1 MLRVYWASGKLALAL
16 EPEEFA
22 RVAAGPSPVRGLKEH
37 LQSQCKRSRFRQ
49 RLLRDGALLGE
60 DATLE
65 LPLELQLV
73 ILPFS
78 HATDLQI
85 TELRRAVERDQLQEV
100 EAILQ
105 RPQDADLSV
114 ARDWTTALHVAAE
127 HGFVAA
133 ARLLQEACAD
143 VDRPDIV
150 GSTPLL
156 VAAKNGHLSMA
167 RWLLEARA
175 DLNAKCFAG
184 GNGSNGPGRS
194 FGPTPLFMAA
204 LTGRLEVARLLLD
217 ARADKEKS
225 EAHSTPL
232 FVASQQGHR
241 ELVQLLLE
249 ANANKDSTNEEGAT
263 PLLKAAERGHAE
275 VARLLLEA
283 GASKDKAD
291 CSGSTP
297 LFVSCVADR
306 LEVVRLLLAFGVDK
320 DAENKYGDTPF
331 SIACRCGHMSIADLL
346 RESGAHQS
354 IDAGSAAPEELH
366 SYMTS
371 RAMPEA
377 PQGRGDIGLDP
388 QIDGYWLYSGRFCM
402 YVLRSYGVVYA
413 GSAIVL
419 KVVVNN
425 PIFALPRRDPQNVW
439 TLRLR
444 GSTAPLAAAT
454 TALPRTG
461 ALAALADVSERLRK
475 NVPVLG
481 VLRDATVMPQFFGA
495 GITRNWLSVF
505 FTAEQ
510 GGPGNGGAVELR
522 VPEGFSFP
530 PSCLTQPLPAF
541 HYATPSAQLAGTA
554 ALRSTAP
561 LAVRRCRVG
570 GVPNIAEVTL
580 PSSARIAAGSTYG
593 FEIQVFN
600 AVQYSV
606 GQQDGFRLTTRSAAG
621 DDMDAT
627 YHTIRY
633 VASDTEGPG
642 TSFGVY
648 QEPMPAGSFVLSF
661 DSMLPY
667 SESGLATRVVV
678 FPLKVPFDSLDPVTW
693 RLVAPLGFIWD
704 FRPAEFLYRR
714 QDILGVTADLPLE
727 TAPASPSTE
736 PLAILA
742 VVDNFQGN
750 WDRTQTYG
758 LVARIRVPDGTPLAS
773 SNVFLLEFGYDATTA
788 AGRRA
793 AASAPAPQVRALVN
807 FHVDYFR
814 TSLAGQQNVL
824 TVQFQSITALP
835 VGGSL
840 LLDSPAG
847 FAVEESCALQAA
859 AVVLPYQDLAATS
872 AALLC
877 SAFVPATTQRPQ
889 VTLRVVTGEVS
900 AGPYVMAL
908 AARNP
913 LVPELG
919 GLVWRLSSF
928 TNAVDAEVADLG
940 STVEGFQVE
949 SMMNFGG
956 LLGPES
962 GVNPATTGRDD
973 HPGQVTNVILA
984 FDLAS
989 TPTGAGESTLTV
1001 KAPTGFSFPALCTV
1015 VVTGDV
1021 FGPGALIP
1029 LAFSAFEASAVV
1041 STCEGGGRTA
1051 RLSVAPGLIRNRRY
1065 VMRLQGVNG
1074 EETAEQNLWTI
1085 SFAGEATEPFEGYR
1099 LWRFTEVAVLPD
1111 ATARSTP
1118 AEETRNNVT
1127 LRFRTTSAVTSAGF
1141 VALQAPFGYVFP
1153 TLCQATLQEL
1163 DAADT
1168 PIAGSGV
1175 VSCSGTPLPGPTAAL
1190 HPVGSSM
1197 LAALVKYQLNV
1208 VVQNPTVIALEAG
1221 TWQIQSYATKEAD
1234 YSNLLDI
1241 GEAPG
1246 FHLTEVFHTLR
1257 IIYPLA
1263 TPSTIDELELR
1274 MQILL
1279 STSLEIGDV
1288 LEIVAPDGYDVTGNS
1303 TSEFDNLQRACN
1315 KFRQWSAAALPI
1327 PTCNVRVV
1335 HFEFATTGLAV
1346 VDVPGAQA
1354 LTPLMDFSVTSLYPR
1369 KTLSVQATTF
1379 HGEQRRGTAVVSAKT
1394 VPGQLVTPRL
1404 LEISVVRADAFVA
1417 VQSLASLQLTFRV
1430 SQDAQALH
1438 ITTEV
1443 QDAASQA
1450 EPLRFDFA
1458 AATAIVVG
1466 TEVSQVF
1473 RSNASLL
1480 LHMAL
1485 EQGRGYSLTLGSVA
1499 NPSTPGTALWTLTSY
1514 VLAEDGS
1521 LDLADPRDR
1530 SVNFAGPVTLN
1541 RLSIDPS
1548 STSLTDP
1555 FFDIVNTELSLSF
1568 VAFPRV
1574 VTGGQFLVLSAPA
1587 DFAFLEK
1594 SFSPGEGFPL
1604 ISGQVAVVELEGSRP
1619 SYAVQILSPI
1629 LPSQAVKF
1637 SVRLRTPT
1645 APEDLSLWATTHRSN
1660 LLLQTCRDSQCQDPT
1675 ASNDDLFPGFEMK
1688 ASFGTASI
1696 TPQANGAAPQLD
1708 VTVTL
1713 RISPKATLA
1722 SLIESGTVHL
1732 RIRHLARGSE
1742 STTTF
1747 KIHVGA
1753 VQRDP
1758 SLMWRATY
1766 CR

>member
-1 MLRVYWASGKLALAL
+1 
-16 EPEEFA
+16 
-22 RVAAGPSPVRGLKEH
+22 
-37 LQSQCKRSRFRQ
+37 
-49 RLLRDGALLGE
+49 
-60 DATLE
+60 
-65 LPLELQLV
+65 
-73 ILPFS
+73 
-78 HATDLQI
+78 
-85 TELRRAVERDQLQEV
+85 
-100 EAILQ
+100 
-105 RPQDADLSV
+105 
-114 ARDWTTALHVAAE
+114 
-127 HGFVAA
+127 
-133 ARLLQEACAD
+133 
-143 VDRPDIV
+143 
-150 GSTPLL
+150 
-156 VAAKNGHLSMA
+156 
-167 RWLLEARA
+167 
-175 DLNAKCFAG
+175 
-184 GNGSNGPGRS
+184 
-194 FGPTPLFMAA
+194 
-204 LTGRLEVARLLLD
+204 
-217 ARADKEKS
+217 
-225 EAHSTPL
+225 
-232 FVASQQGHR
+232 
-241 ELVQLLLE
+241 
-249 ANANKDSTNEEGAT
+249 
-263 PLLKAAERGHAE
+263 
-275 VARLLLEA
+275 
-283 GASKDKAD
+283 
-291 CSGSTP
+291 
-297 LFVSCVADR
+297 
-306 LEVVRLLLAFGVDK
+306 
-320 DAENKYGDTPF
+320 
-331 SIACRCGHMSIADLL
+331 
-346 RESGAHQS
+346 
-354 IDAGSAAPEELH
+354 
-366 SYMTS
+366 MTS

-481 VLRDATVMPQFFGA
+481 VLRDATVTPQFFGA

-984 FDLAS
+984 FELAS

-1514 VLAEDGS
+1514 VLAEDGF

-1660 LLLQTCRDSQCQDPT
+1660 LLLRTCRDSQCQDPT

-1732 RIRHLARGSE
+1732 RIRAPLGFDFAISCLAVSPSVVFDRCEGRGRSAVLLARDGELPAGAISVPLFVTNAARTPSASAEGGVGNTWVLESFVDLQNTSAVLAAPADLARQRSQVPGYEIRDLLEATIGGNTQRAVVTTIFVWFVASQFLDIGSAVE
-1742 STTTF
+1742 LHAPPGYELRCNPRVQYISLPAGSCTLISGVTSTTGDVFHQYLSLALTLPGQQVYPNTAYEFGVAAVNPSTAATPNFWGLVLRKPGGEVADSIRTLPGYDLTDFQLDVQTPLPSSTRPAVVSFVRVALTF
-1747 KIHVGA
+1747 ARELAPGRVAHISIVAPASTKVLC
-1753 VQRDP
+1753 QRLRDLSGGGNSAEALP
-1758 SLMWRATY
+1758 LDSSIGTY
-1766 CR
+1766 GTHTCQLQNSVTMHLLLSRPILAASDTDCTKPDTPKLVLLSWCGLSTLEVI